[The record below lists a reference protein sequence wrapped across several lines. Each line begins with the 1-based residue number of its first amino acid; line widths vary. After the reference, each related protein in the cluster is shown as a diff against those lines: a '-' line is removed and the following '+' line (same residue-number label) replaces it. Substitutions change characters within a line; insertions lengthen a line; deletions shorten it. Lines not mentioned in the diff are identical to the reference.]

1 MMGMAI
7 GTAQPTHPTGSWSAL
22 AACGAAPCPGAAAP
36 SPLAP
41 APPPAPSASRRTRC
55 APPPSGCGVGGVQW
69 GSCLLLPPLPPPPP
83 ALPTCQKARCAAG
96 TSPWTSGCCRYRSR
110 YPSPGCRQC
119 RRWGAAARSGWTWGG
134 GGGKVEVAE
143 CTGSSEPTLTGA
155 AWGWGSAGAQLPL
168 PDSSSHG
175 GGLAGPVVAQEG
187 GDLPLVEVQ
196 AQPIDGH
203 MAAAA
208 VNLHQVADGNSGLQL
223 GGRLLHQHWEPPVG
237 HSQAGPSQWGR
248 THPLA
253 LPSWWTGAHL
263 GVQHE
268 DRWGT
273 EGIRLRVAL
282 QTSSSSGRGN
292 SRAWGSRT
300 GL

>member
-69 GSCLLLPPLPPPPP
+69 GSCLLLPPPPSPPPP

-134 GGGKVEVAE
+134 GGGKWRWQSAREALSPPSRE
-143 CTGSSEPTLTGA
+143 LRGDGA
-155 AWGWGSAGAQLPL
+155 VL
-168 PDSSSHG
+168 
-175 GGLAGPVVAQEG
+175 GL
-187 GDLPLVEVQ
+187 
-196 AQPIDGH
+196 
-203 MAAAA
+203 
-208 VNLHQVADGNSGLQL
+208 SF
-223 GGRLLHQHWEPPVG
+223 
-237 HSQAGPSQWGR
+237 HSQIPAHMVVVLPAPLWPRKEVICPS
-248 THPLA
+248 
-253 LPSWWTGAHL
+253 
-263 GVQHE
+263 
-268 DRWGT
+268 
-273 EGIRLRVAL
+273 
-282 QTSSSSGRGN
+282 
-292 SRAWGSRT
+292 
-300 GL
+300 